1 MKKFNCDM
9 CTAEMVQV
17 SQSKSKKRYKIRR
30 FVCPLCGFKK
40 TIFGSGE
47 LDESYFLTMQSGI
60 QTNYLNKNQ
69 KIENYESTTIN

>member
-47 LDESYFLTMQSGI
+47 LDESYFFDDAVRYSDKLFKQES
-60 QTNYLNKNQ
+60 KNR
-69 KIENYESTTIN
+69 EL